1 MTKIMSKRGRVK
13 MKQKKK
19 QKKEKIEIKDLP
31 RPERIRL
38 AKAKM
43 KKVLDYFL
51 YVVELHA
58 NNSFV
63 LYSPVL
69 TSQIPYSCAANAF
82 KVFQRSMY
90 QIEIVRLCA
99 IWDGIDLDK
108 ENIPTVVKLINDD
121 EIIEMLAEETR
132 SHHMSGAAFGAM
144 INPDND
150 PVIAAEMDKERFAS
164 IDRQYADER
173 ASMARTELRQAIAET
188 RAVLGSARLASIRN
202 IRDKHLAHSLERT
215 HREKNGPVRPM
226 KYGDETELLNAS
238 IPIVE
243 RLYCWVNGT
252 SFSIENSQEIDQN
265 NAEALWTACKFVDL
279 R

>member
-1 MTKIMSKRGRVK
+1 MSKRSDA
-13 MKQKKK
+13 
-19 QKKEKIEIKDLP
+19 EKAIERLP

-43 KKVLDYFL
+43 TKVLEHFL

-63 LYSPVL
+63 VFSPL
-69 TSQIPYSCAANAF
+69 LASQIPRSYAANAF
-82 KVFQRSMY
+82 NVFQRSMH

-99 IWDGIDLDK
+99 IWDSIDLDK
-108 ENIPTVVKLINDD
+108 ENIPTVVALIDDD

-132 SHHMSGAAFGAM
+132 SHWVGGASERLL
-144 INPDND
+144 NPSND
-150 PVIAAEMDKERFAS
+150 PAIAAIEREMVKATNLQF
-164 IDRQYADER
+164 ADEQ
-173 ASMARTELRQAIAET
+173 ASTARTELRRAIADMRENF
-188 RAVLGSARLASIRN
+188 GSDRLASIMN
-202 IRDKHLAHSLERT
+202 IRDKHLAHSLETTR
-215 HREKNGPVRPM
+215 REKNGPVQPM

-238 IPIVE
+238 IPIIE

-265 NAEALWTACKFVDL
+265 NAEALWTGCKFVDL
-279 R
+279 S